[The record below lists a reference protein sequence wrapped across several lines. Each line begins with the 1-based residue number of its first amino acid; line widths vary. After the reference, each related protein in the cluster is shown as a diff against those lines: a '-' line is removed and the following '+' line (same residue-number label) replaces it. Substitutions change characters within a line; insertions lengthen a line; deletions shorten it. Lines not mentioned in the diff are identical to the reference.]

1 MAQAPSN
8 AGSPKAGSA
17 AGTAPNGDAATA
29 VVIKKYANRR
39 LYNTETSS
47 YITLEHL
54 ATMTREGRDFQ
65 VFDARTGED
74 ITRSVLTQIV
84 MEEESTG
91 QTMLPVPFLRQIIAM
106 YGDSMQAMVPHY
118 LEASMAA
125 FAENQDKFR
134 NAALKP
140 FEQLT
145 KQNMAMFQAATSMLT
160 AARPVAGA
168 KPAPAATK
176 PAAETPVADSELG
189 QLKAQLAALQARLDG
204 LAKD

>member
-1 MAQAPSN
+1 MAIASSN
-8 AGSPKAGSA
+8 SGSGA
-17 AGTAPNGDAATA
+17 ANPGGPALPI
-29 VVIKKYANRR
+29 VIKKYANRR
-39 LYNTETSS
+39 LYNTQTSS
-47 YITLEHL
+47 YITLDHL

-134 NAALKP
+134 SAALKP
-140 FEQLT
+140 FEQLA
-145 KQNMAMFQAATSMLT
+145 KQNLALFQAATSMLT
-160 AARPVAGA
+160 TGKTPPSPRPVAASDGDV
-168 KPAPAATK
+168 AA
-176 PAAETPVADSELG
+176 
-189 QLKAQLAALQARLDG
+189 LKAQLAALQARID
-204 LAKD
+204 AISRDR

>member
-1 MAQAPSN
+1 MVIAPS
-8 AGSPKAGSA
+8 ATGAASPD
-17 AGTAPNGDAATA
+17 PRATSP

-47 YITLEHL
+47 YITLDHL
-54 ATMTREGRDFQ
+54 SAMTREGRDFQ
-65 VFDARTGED
+65 VFDARTGEE
-74 ITRSVLTQIV
+74 ITRGVLTQIV

-134 NAALKP
+134 HAALKP
-140 FEQLT
+140 FEALT
-145 KQNMAMFQAATSMLT
+145 KQNLALFQAATSMLT
-160 AARPVAGA
+160 TGM
-168 KPAPAATK
+168 KPAPHT
-176 PAAETPVADSELG
+176 PAPAGDSEMA
-189 QLKAQLAALQARLDG
+189 QLKAQLAALQARIDG
-204 LAKD
+204 IDGSH

>member
-8 AGSPKAGSA
+8 AGTPK
-17 AGTAPNGDAATA
+17 AGTAPTGDASTP

-84 MEEESTG
+84 MEEEATG

-145 KQNMAMFQAATSMLT
+145 KQNLALFQAATSMLT
-160 AARPVAGA
+160 AARPTAPKPTPTAA
-168 KPAPAATK
+168 KPAAPAD
-176 PAAETPVADSELG
+176 AELA

-204 LAKD
+204 MAKG

>member
-1 MAQAPSN
+1 MAIASSHT
-8 AGSPKAGSA
+8 GSGTGGA
-17 AGTAPNGDAATA
+17 AKGDPTAPII
-29 VVIKKYANRR
+29 IKKYANRR

-47 YITLEHL
+47 YITLDHL

-65 VFDARTGED
+65 VFDARSGED

-84 MEEESTG
+84 MDEESTG

-140 FEQLT
+140 FEQLA
-145 KQNMAMFQAATSMLT
+145 KQNLALFQAATSMLT
-160 AARPVAGA
+160 AGKATPVARP
-168 KPAPAATK
+168 AP
-176 PAAETPVADSELG
+176 PAAEGDVS
-189 QLKAQLAALQARLDG
+189 QLKAQLAALQARIDAIG
-204 LAKD
+204 RD

>member
-1 MAQAPSN
+1 MAIASSN
-8 AGSPKAGSA
+8 PGSGANA
-17 AGTAPNGDAATA
+17 ASRGGATTPI
-29 VVIKKYANRR
+29 VIKKYANRR

-47 YITLEHL
+47 YITLDHL

-140 FEQLT
+140 FEQLA
-145 KQNMAMFQAATSMLT
+145 KQNLALFQAATSMLT
-160 AARPVAGA
+160 TGKVPSTPRPGAPPEGEVAA
-168 KPAPAATK
+168 
-176 PAAETPVADSELG
+176 
-189 QLKAQLAALQARLDG
+189 LKAQLAALQARIDAISRG
-204 LAKD
+204 

>member
-1 MAQAPSN
+1 MAIASSTPG
-8 AGSPKAGSA
+8 AGASA
-17 AGTAPNGDAATA
+17 APKGHTASPI
-29 VVIKKYANRR
+29 VIKKYANRR

-47 YITLEHL
+47 YITLDHL

-65 VFDARTGED
+65 VFDARSGED

-140 FEQLT
+140 FEQLA
-145 KQNMAMFQAATSMLT
+145 KQNLALFQAATTMLT
-160 AARPVAGA
+160 AGKAAARPAT
-168 KPAPAATK
+168 PA
-176 PAAETPVADSELG
+176 ADSEVT
-189 QLKAQLAALQARLDG
+189 QLKAQLAALQARID
-204 LAKD
+204 AIARD